1 MVCLESDT
9 YSLLDNWQE
18 WREKIIQLSKL
29 ESSTRPL
36 LRKVLADIDKC
47 EELTYPEG
55 KKW

>member
-1 MVCLESDT
+1 MVCLEGDT
-9 YSLLDNWQE
+9 YSLLDTWQE

-36 LRKVLADIDKC
+36 LRKVLAGIDNC